1 MKEQRSK
8 TLSDFD
14 FITPTQSDLSQEEV
28 EKKLLSRFDF
38 LNKEKGLHDYFS
50 SYDFRLEEKNMVEIW
65 EQIIQYLLSEV
76 FSSFGI
82 TISELKKYTII
93 KTTVPMGLNNI
104 IQQLRIEQKYI
115 TDEDLKNDN
124 FYENNFPE
132 LYPKTKGYISSFLSG
147 LQAIINVTGGKMG
160 CKEDNDN
167 NGQELPMRTDI
178 TEEDRYKVLP
188 ENSIIFNYER
198 FKTHCNQ
205 LLQVLTEILRED
217 DDEVIQMDKFKKE
230 IIEKYTKKEGKIGG
244 LITLPYGIQYIDYS
258 LYYLMK
264 IKKLALFEV
273 EFNNKRVKCIKLLKN
288 KEDTINEKDQ
298 AISKLL
304 IQIEV
309 LEKRINEYQK
319 KMDNLLEE
327 TKKKLKKGDKQ
338 GARITMIKKKN
349 YQKFLENSQN
359 TQNVLEQQIFDL
371 KNAESNANVT
381 DVLKQCLEA
390 GKQIAVNADEFAD
403 VANDL
408 KDAKESLNE
417 INMGMS
423 EFIDEKEE
431 DELNKE
437 MEKLEIE
444 NKNEKVDFPNPNKE
458 IIDENK
464 EFEDLLK

>member
-1 MKEQRSK
+1 MKEQKSQ

-14 FITPTQSDLSQEEV
+14 FITPTQSNLSQEEV
-28 EKKLLSRFDF
+28 EKKLISRFDF
-38 LNKEKGLHDYFS
+38 LSKEKGLHDYFS

-82 TISELKKYTII
+82 TISELKKYTTI

-132 LYPKTKGYISSFLSG
+132 LYPKAKGYISSFLSG
-147 LQAIINVTGGKMG
+147 LQSIINVTGGKMG

-178 TEEDRYKVLP
+178 TDEDRYKILP

-264 IKKLALFEV
+264 IKKIALFEV

-288 KEDTINEKDQ
+288 KEDTITEKDQ

-304 IQIEV
+304 IQI
-309 LEKRINEYQK
+309 
-319 KMDNLLEE
+319 
-327 TKKKLKKGDKQ
+327 
-338 GARITMIKKKN
+338 
-349 YQKFLENSQN
+349 
-359 TQNVLEQQIFDL
+359 
-371 KNAESNANVT
+371 
-381 DVLKQCLEA
+381 
-390 GKQIAVNADEFAD
+390 
-403 VANDL
+403 
-408 KDAKESLNE
+408 
-417 INMGMS
+417 
-423 EFIDEKEE
+423 
-431 DELNKE
+431 
-437 MEKLEIE
+437 
-444 NKNEKVDFPNPNKE
+444 KV
-458 IIDENK
+458 
-464 EFEDLLK
+464 

>member
-1 MKEQRSK
+1 
-8 TLSDFD
+8 
-14 FITPTQSDLSQEEV
+14 
-28 EKKLLSRFDF
+28 
-38 LNKEKGLHDYFS
+38 
-50 SYDFRLEEKNMVEIW
+50 
-65 EQIIQYLLSEV
+65 
-76 FSSFGI
+76 
-82 TISELKKYTII
+82 
-93 KTTVPMGLNNI
+93 MGLNNI

-132 LYPKTKGYISSFLSG
+132 LYPKKKGYISSFISG
-147 LQAIINVTGGKMG
+147 LQSIINITGGKMG

-167 NGQELPMRTDI
+167 NGQDLPMRTDI
-178 TEEDRYKVLP
+178 SDEDKYKALP
-188 ENSIIFNYER
+188 DNSIIFNYEK

-205 LLQVLTEILRED
+205 LLQALTDILRED
-217 DDEVIQMDKFKKE
+217 DDEVIQLDKFKKE

-244 LITLPYGIQYIDYS
+244 FISLPYGIQYIDYA

-264 IKKLALFEV
+264 IKKIALFEV
-273 EFNNKRVKCIKLLKN
+273 ELNNKNVKCIKLLKN
-288 KEDTINEKDQ
+288 VEDTITEKDQ

-304 IQIEV
+304 IQIEA

-319 KMDNLLEE
+319 KMETSLEE
-327 TKKKLKKGDKQ
+327 AKIKLKKGDKQ

-390 GKQIAVNADEFAD
+390 GKQIGVNADDFAD
-403 VANDL
+403 VASDL

-417 INMGMS
+417 INTGMS

-444 NKNEKVDFPNPNKE
+444 SKNEKVDLPNANKE
-458 IIDENK
+458 LIDENK

>member
-14 FITPTQSDLSQEEV
+14 FITPTQSNLSKEEV

-65 EQIIQYLLSEV
+65 EQIIQYLLSDV

-132 LYPKTKGYISSFLSG
+132 LYPKAKGYISSFLSG

-167 NGQELPMRTDI
+167 NGQELPLRTDI
-178 TEEDRYKVLP
+178 TGEDRYKVLP
-188 ENSIIFNYER
+188 ENSIIFNYQR

-244 LITLPYGIQYIDYS
+244 LITLPYGIQFIDYS
-258 LYYLMK
+258 LYFLMK
-264 IKKLALFEV
+264 IKKIALFEV

-288 KEDTINEKDQ
+288 IEDTITEKDQ

-319 KMDNLLEE
+319 KW
-327 TKKKLKKGDKQ
+327 
-338 GARITMIKKKN
+338 
-349 YQKFLENSQN
+349 
-359 TQNVLEQQIFDL
+359 
-371 KNAESNANVT
+371 
-381 DVLKQCLEA
+381 
-390 GKQIAVNADEFAD
+390 
-403 VANDL
+403 
-408 KDAKESLNE
+408 
-417 INMGMS
+417 
-423 EFIDEKEE
+423 
-431 DELNKE
+431 
-437 MEKLEIE
+437 
-444 NKNEKVDFPNPNKE
+444 
-458 IIDENK
+458 IIY
-464 EFEDLLK
+464 

>member
-14 FITPTQSDLSQEEV
+14 FITPTQSNLSKEEV

-65 EQIIQYLLSEV
+65 EQIIQYLLSDV

-124 FYENNFPE
+124 FYENNYPE
-132 LYPKTKGYISSFLSG
+132 LYPKAKGYISSFLSG

-167 NGQELPMRTDI
+167 NGQELPLRTDI
-178 TEEDRYKVLP
+178 TGEDRYKVLP

-244 LITLPYGIQYIDYS
+244 LITLPYGIQFIDYS
-258 LYYLMK
+258 LYFLMK
-264 IKKLALFEV
+264 IKKIALFEV

-288 KEDTINEKDQ
+288 IEDTITEKDQ

-319 KMDNLLEE
+319 KW
-327 TKKKLKKGDKQ
+327 
-338 GARITMIKKKN
+338 
-349 YQKFLENSQN
+349 
-359 TQNVLEQQIFDL
+359 
-371 KNAESNANVT
+371 
-381 DVLKQCLEA
+381 
-390 GKQIAVNADEFAD
+390 
-403 VANDL
+403 
-408 KDAKESLNE
+408 
-417 INMGMS
+417 
-423 EFIDEKEE
+423 
-431 DELNKE
+431 
-437 MEKLEIE
+437 
-444 NKNEKVDFPNPNKE
+444 
-458 IIDENK
+458 IIY
-464 EFEDLLK
+464 